1 MTLFGRWKSKNF
13 FNLTL
18 CFKHNQRKR
27 GVKMPNKILVC
38 EVAKLL
44 GKSNL
49 FVYEAMKRGFLNIGI
64 AMHMPDS
71 TKWTFSISPTLL
83 AEYLGID
90 IPTLYERLAEIR
102 S

>member
-1 MTLFGRWKSKNF
+1 MSIER
-13 FNLTL
+13 
-18 CFKHNQRKR
+18 
-27 GVKMPNKILVC
+27 KILVC

-64 AMHMPDS
+64 AMQMPNS
-71 TKWTFSISPTLL
+71 SKWSFSISPTQL

-90 IPTLYERLAEIR
+90 IPTLNERLACIR
-102 S
+102 EERNENG